1 MSEASKSRRL
11 LTIQLGQNRNKNKL
25 KTMKYDEAMDTKDKE
40 KWGVYVEEDYNK
52 MKKYNFWTSIKF
64 KDVSAEAN
72 VLTSTWSMDKK
83 FSGLHI
89 ARLNTRGYEQVD
101 GVHYY
106 SANIASPVNNDM
118 NI

>member
-1 MSEASKSRRL
+1 
-11 LTIQLGQNRNKNKL
+11 
-25 KTMKYDEAMDTKDKE
+25 
-40 KWGVYVEEDYNK
+40 

-72 VLTSTWSMDKK
+72 VLTSTWAMNKK
-83 FSGLHI
+83 FSGVHI

-118 NI
+118 NILKIGIGNNSSMDNQYYLCQVIILAWGV